1 MKAAQIQ
8 IWYRS
13 LKLQINL
20 VDRDKTLMKT
30 IKQNN
35 GDRKAKKANKFKK
48 CNKKLTFN
56 RKNKI
61 NF

>member
-1 MKAAQIQ
+1 M
-8 IWYRS
+8 
-13 LKLQINL
+13 QINL

-30 IKQNN
+30 IKQSN
-35 GDRKAKKANKFKK
+35 GDKKAKKANKFYK

-61 NF
+61 NFKQ

>member
-1 MKAAQIQ
+1 MKAAQIE

-35 GDRKAKKANKFKK
+35 GDKKAKKVNKF
-48 CNKKLTFN
+48 
-56 RKNKI
+56 
-61 NF
+61 

>member
-1 MKAAQIQ
+1 M
-8 IWYRS
+8 
-13 LKLQINL
+13 

-35 GDRKAKKANKFKK
+35 RDKKAKKANKFQK

-61 NF
+61 NFKQ

>member
-1 MKAAQIQ
+1 MKAAQIE

-35 GDRKAKKANKFKK
+35 EDKKAKKANKF
-48 CNKKLTFN
+48 
-56 RKNKI
+56 
-61 NF
+61 